1 MIMRN
6 FFNFR
11 PSAQLQRYK
20 KWRETG
26 MKLNHQIMEQ
36 APQDAILRAADDLR
50 LRKKNH
56 GVCFDSQVETH
67 FLMDRVVHDIPVNGK
82 RLIELYRDQNIK
94 TLTADERKLL
104 DALVDSCYS
113 LFIVQR
119 IEADQGLHLTDVFSN
134 KEIFLVDM
142 HLSRTAVKGHL
153 LAARAISL
161 DGITFTSGCACPFPA
176 EYLPQLRDNFVH
188 LFEKKK
194 PQMTWAKMRHRYNPF
209 FFITMKQLGMKIDFG
224 DVV

>member
-1 MIMRN
+1 
-6 FFNFR
+6 
-11 PSAQLQRYK
+11 
-20 KWRETG
+20 
-26 MKLNHQIMEQ
+26 
-36 APQDAILRAADDLR
+36 
-50 LRKKNH
+50 
-56 GVCFDSQVETH
+56 
-67 FLMDRVVHDIPVNGK
+67 
-82 RLIELYRDQNIK
+82 
-94 TLTADERKLL
+94 
-104 DALVDSCYS
+104 
-113 LFIVQR
+113 
-119 IEADQGLHLTDVFSN
+119 
-134 KEIFLVDM
+134 M

-194 PQMTWAKMRHRYNPF
+194 HQMTWAEMMRRYNPY